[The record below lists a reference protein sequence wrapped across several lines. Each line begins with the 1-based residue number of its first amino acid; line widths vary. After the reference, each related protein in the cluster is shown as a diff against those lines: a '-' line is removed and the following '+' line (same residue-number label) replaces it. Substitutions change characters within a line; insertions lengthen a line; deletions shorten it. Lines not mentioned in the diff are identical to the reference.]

1 MTVYPGLAPGNKV
14 PLFNWP
20 KAALRLLVLAIA
32 ICLPAVGFVG
42 VAAANDDNR
51 SESTTDIRASEDDP
65 DDSGVTVQGQDYPTV
80 ASIAANPRGPGFWT
94 AFLDGGVRPIGGAP
108 LFDDDEDRGA
118 IIVPNPNG
126 AGYWQVSSRGHITE
140 HGGATRLCDG
150 LLKNCYSKS
159 PATVV
164 SAAATPDGK
173 GMWIALSDKNYVIP
187 VGSAVSYGDASNDTK
202 QLHAIVPTPS
212 GKGYYL
218 LMTDGGVYTKGDA
231 KFFGSTGG
239 KLDSSQYAV
248 GLALHKNADG
258 QVDGYWMAMSNGQI
272 NYYNGTNPA
281 SSIRIGIDQL
291 EDGSV
296 AGIAALPDSSGFAIV
311 QEYGRFTTY
320 PTPSEDVT
328 RHVQRCW
335 ASGPPNNNV
344 SCNADYAFKFQI
356 DNRTSKDVTV
366 TASTSSNSQPEH
378 DGSGMTGPDVQRVP
392 GLKFGEPKQLSAGS
406 STDPAAVGL
415 VVRTMPNPGN
425 RQAQMQIDVTPN
437 NDSSDRQRIQLTQIR
452 DSINRNNLGDRRVQ
466 LLNGPKLS
474 SSSGS
479 GSIVAHLE
487 ETVSREGD
495 FSGTWTLVLEDAPAP
510 ASSTTVKPTVTRLT
524 QDWDA
529 NVGSDYSYLK
539 RPVYRIDVPSVTKT
553 YPDGVPGRI
562 DIQPTTVQVHKRW
575 GGPDGANYFG
585 WEDLGTLTPVSTPE
599 ISTDGKSVTFGK
611 TSFYFENRDG
621 TSEAI
626 KPAAGNKVVIEPV
639 NTDRALDDV
648 GMGSVLSMMRFNN
661 DRQQWTVLNR
671 SNNTFGLQRGGNCL
685 EAGTDNLPRLVGCN
699 DQPNQNWVFDDTGKA
714 KATNSPENYQYRIR
728 SVATGLVLTQLPDR
742 PDLQLFPVGAA
753 GSQTYR
759 FTNADAVDPYVA
771 VRLVGGWFGD
781 SDFDTFPDK
790 AAPTIDLS
798 KQVLSGMALSKASNS
813 GDIVNNGISSEELS
827 VSLNRNGQS
836 IPSDDPLFDYTYFM
850 TGQGTKMTTLITGLN
865 DIKPNSTA
873 LAVSTTRARHVNGL
887 KTGTLA
893 ATGRSFW
900 ASTTLE
906 QATQNIAA
914 VLTPNSQRFTSNL
927 TTLNPVKEKASLD
940 KSGSLQ
946 SGVELTCGTYS
957 SCAPAD
963 PQGQGALYRDSS
975 KTLHLLTRYNAMN
988 SFVAQNPVKPS
999 DKLGTY
1005 QTPVRL
1011 STNGYKIIGDT
1022 PADAPEGMLLDLAIV
1037 TPSGTMAEGQ
1047 LLAR

>member
-1 MTVYPGLAPGNKV
+1 MTVNPGLSPGYKV
-14 PLFNWP
+14 RLFNWP

-32 ICLPAVGFVG
+32 ICLPAVGFAG
-42 VAAANDDNR
+42 VAAAAGD
-51 SESTTDIRASEDDP
+51 STDIDSATDISTSTG
-65 DDSGVTVQGQDYPTV
+65 DSGPGDGSLPR
-80 ASIAANPRGPGFWT
+80 ASIAANPHGPGFWT
-94 AFLDGGVRPIGGAP
+94 AFLDGGIRPVGGAP
-108 LFDDDEDRGA
+108 TFDDTEDRGSV
-118 IIVPNPNG
+118 IVPDPTG
-126 AGYWQVSSRGHITE
+126 PGYWQVAITGEITE
-140 HGGATRLCDG
+140 HGGAMKLCGG
-150 LLKNCYSKS
+150 LLKNCYSK
-159 PATVV
+159 PGTVA

-173 GMWIALSDKNYVIP
+173 GLWVALMGTNYVIP
-187 VGSAVSYGDASNDTK
+187 IGSAVSYGDASNDK
-202 QLHAIVPTPS
+202 SYLRAIVPTPS

-218 LMTDGGVYTKGDA
+218 LLADGGIYTKGDA
-231 KFFGSTGG
+231 KFYGSTGG
-239 KLDSSQYAV
+239 KLGSNRKAV
-248 GLALHKNADG
+248 GMALHKDANG
-258 QVDGYWMAMSNGQI
+258 QVDGYWMALSDGQVD
-272 NYYNGTNPA
+272 YYNGTNPA
-281 SSIRIGIDQL
+281 SSTRVAIDESEYGGL
-291 EDGSV
+291 S
-296 AGIAALPDSSGFAIV
+296 GIAPLPDSSGFAVV
-311 QEYGRFTTY
+311 QDSTY
-320 PTPSEDVT
+320 PVPSEYPTRRIASCRGSDTDKDV
-328 RHVQRCW
+328 
-335 ASGPPNNNV
+335 A
-344 SCNADYAFKFQI
+344 CNTQFQFKFEI
-356 DNRTSKDVTV
+356 DNRTSKNLTI
-366 TASTSSNSQPEH
+366 TPSTSAESRPEM
-378 DGSGMTGPDVQRVP
+378 DGSGMLGADVQKVP
-392 GLKFGEPKQLSAGS
+392 GLKFGQAKQLAAGP
-406 STDPAAVGL
+406 STDPAVVGL
-415 VVRTMPNPGN
+415 TVRTMPDRGA
-425 RQAQMQIDVTPN
+425 RDAQMQLDVTPT
-437 NDSSDRQRIQLTQIR
+437 NDSSDRQRIELTQHR
-452 DSINRNNLGDRRVQ
+452 DAISQWKPGTKRVQ
-466 LLNGPKLS
+466 LLNGPQVA
-474 SSSGS
+474 SSGS

-487 ETVSREGD
+487 ETISREGD
-495 FSGTWTLVLEDAPAP
+495 FAGTWTLVLEDAAP

-529 NVGSDYSYLK
+529 NVGSDFAYLK
-539 RPVYRIDVPSVTKT
+539 RPVYRIDVPSVTKS

-611 TSFYFENRDG
+611 TSFYFENKDG
-621 TSEAI
+621 TSEAV

-661 DRQQWTVLNR
+661 DHQQWTVLNR

-728 SVATGLVLTQLPDR
+728 SVATGLVLTQLPDS
-742 PDLQLFPVGAA
+742 PDLQLLPVGAA
-753 GSQTYR
+753 GAQTYR
-759 FTNADAVDPYVA
+759 FTSADAVDPYVA

-781 SDFDTFPDK
+781 TDFDTFPDK
-790 AAPTIDLS
+790 TAPTIDLS

-906 QATQNIAA
+906 QSTQNIAA
-914 VLTPNSQRFTSNL
+914 VLAPNSQRFTSNL
-927 TTLNPVKEKASLD
+927 TTLSPVKEKASLD
-940 KSGSLQ
+940 RSSILQ
-946 SGVELTCGTYS
+946 TGVELTCGTYS

-975 KTLHLLTRYNAMN
+975 KTLHLLTRYTAMN

-1047 LLAR
+1047 VRAR